1 MIANDVEREA
11 WRQRRW
17 WQWDSEEAAWDGF
30 IKNFDHRR
38 MEELVYSGDTRRE
51 KRDRDNIEKK
61 ERQRENKKEK
71 RKISSEETAT
81 QRPLKL

>member
-1 MIANDVEREA
+1 
-11 WRQRRW
+11 
-17 WQWDSEEAAWDGF
+17 
-30 IKNFDHRR
+30 